1 MNLTMQIIY
10 GDIHL
15 GREFTL
21 LEILEKYLK
30 SINNQR

>member
-10 GDIHL
+10 GDILL

-21 LEILEKYLK
+21 LGILERYLETT
-30 SINNQR
+30 NNQR